1 MERKY
6 VVGAAALVVLGVGA
20 LALSIP
26 APQNALSEKVYVA
39 AEEAGTVN
47 VIDPASQKSVAV
59 IDLTNEETGTKYSP
73 HNVQAS
79 PDGRSVWVTAN
90 AKMNMA
96 EHSLRLVPVAH
107 ANEGHQD
114 MTGESDQVIVIDPE
128 EDRIVKRIPLGGGQH
143 LAHVVLTPDS
153 KTAVVA
159 AQETSNLYLIDA
171 EKMEAGEAIP
181 LPEGSGPHG
190 LRLSPNGEIA
200 YVALMDG
207 KGLAIVDI
215 ATRKVAVLP
224 VGGSVVQTAV
234 TPDGTYVAASVYETR
249 SVVLYDTR
257 TKGVEIVPLPE
268 GSQGPVQLYPTSDSR
283 SVYVADQGV
292 LQGREANNK
301 LYKID
306 FATKSVTGTIA
317 VGKAPHGVALSA
329 DDSLAFVTN
338 LEDASVSIIDLAAAK
353 EVKRVSVGEKPNGI
367 TVWKRQA
374 GSDTS
379 LARSQYPEL
388 AGVTME
394 VYKSPGCSCCGGFIS
409 ELKGQSANV
418 VVHEITDEEL
428 AQVKERYGIKPELQS
443 CHTTIVNGYVVEGHV
458 PFAAIAKLLSEKP
471 SIEGI
476 ALPGMPSGTPGMPGP
491 KAAPFQVRTL
501 SGGDYV
507 TI

>member
-1 MERKY
+1 ML
-6 VVGAAALVVLGVGA
+6 GAAALAAIIGA
-20 LALSIP
+20 GAWAAGSLEFKED
-26 APQNALSEKVYVA
+26 LSEKVYVA
-39 AEEAGTVN
+39 VEEAGTVN
-47 VIDPASQKSVAV
+47 IIDPVSQKSIAV
-59 IDLTNEETGTKYSP
+59 IDLTDEETGRKYSP

-90 AKMNMA
+90 AKMDMT
-96 EHSLRLVPVAH
+96 EHGLRLVPVAH
-107 ANEGHQD
+107 ANEGHED
-114 MTGESDQVIVIDPE
+114 VAGVSDQVIVIDPE

-143 LAHVVLTPDS
+143 LAHVVLTRDS
-153 KTAVVA
+153 KTAIVA
-159 AQETSNLYLIDA
+159 AQETSKLYLIDA
-171 EKMEAGEAIP
+171 EKMEAGETIP

-190 LRLSPNGEIA
+190 LRLSPNGKIA
-200 YVALMDG
+200 YVAFMDG
-207 KGLAIVDI
+207 KGLGIVDI
-215 ATRKVAVLP
+215 ATHKVAVIP

-234 TPDGTYVAASVYETR
+234 TPDGAYVAASVYETR
-249 SVVLYDTR
+249 SVALYDIR
-257 TKGVEIVPLPE
+257 TKSVETVRLPE

-306 FATKSVTGTIA
+306 LATKAVTETIA
-317 VGKAPHGVALSA
+317 TGKAPHGVALSA

-353 EVKRVSVGEKPNGI
+353 EVKRVAVGENPNGI

-374 GSDTS
+374 GSGTP
-379 LARSQYPEL
+379 LARSRYSEL

-409 ELKGQSANV
+409 ELKAQSADV

-428 AQVKERYGIKPELQS
+428 TQVKERYSIKPELQS
-443 CHTTIVNGYVVEGHV
+443 CHTTIVNGYVIEGHV
-458 PFAAIAKLLSEKP
+458 PLEAIAKLLSEKP
-471 SIEGI
+471 GIEGI

-501 SGGDYV
+501 SGGAYV